1 MSAAA
6 VIFWGSL
13 LALGYVFAGYPL
25 LVWLLSR
32 LAPARPRDGRRPET
46 VSVLIAAG
54 NEAARLPAKIDSLLA
69 CEESG
74 RITEVVV
81 GSDGST
87 DGTAAVVGAHP
98 DPRVRCI
105 AFGESRGKSAVL
117 ADLIPTLTGEAVIL
131 TDARQHVGPEAVT
144 ALLDRLADPG
154 VGVVSGELVFVDESG
169 SAAAEGVS
177 AYWRYEKFLR
187 KCEANFRG
195 VPGATGALY
204 AVRRD
209 VLRPPPADAL
219 LDDVAI
225 PLLAVE
231 QGVRCVF
238 EPRAVAYDRPTRSA
252 GQESVRK
259 RRTIAGVVQLL
270 MQHPRWLLPRLLSR
284 RGCRIWWE
292 LMSHKVARLLAP
304 AMLVACAA
312 SNAALVSRHGWASFY
327 GLSMAG
333 HIAFY
338 ALAAAG
344 AAGLRPR
351 GAAGK
356 LLSVPM
362 MFVSLNATTVLALWD
377 AARGR
382 YRAAWKRV

>member
-13 LALGYVFAGYPL
+13 LGVGYVFAGYPL
-25 LVWLLSR
+25 LVWLLGR
-32 LAPARPRDGRRPET
+32 LLPAKAQDGPRPES

-54 NEAARLPAKIDSLLA
+54 NEAGRLPAKIDSLLA
-69 CEESG
+69 CEESD
-74 RITEVVV
+74 RITEIVV

-87 DGTAAVVGAHP
+87 DDTVAALEAYP
-98 DPRVRCI
+98 DPRVRVVS
-105 AFGESRGKSAVL
+105 FEMPRGKSAVL
-117 ADLIPTLTGEAVIL
+117 ADLIPTLTGEAVVL
-131 TDARQHVGPEAVT
+131 TDARQHVSPGTVT

-169 SAAAEGVS
+169 SPAAEGVS

-187 KCEANFRG
+187 KCEARFRG

-209 VLRPPPADAL
+209 VLCPPPADAL

-231 QGVRCVF
+231 RGVRCVF
-238 EPRAVAYDRPTRSA
+238 EPRAVAYDRPTQSA
-252 GQESVRK
+252 GQEAVRK

-270 MQHPRWLLPRLLSR
+270 VHHPRWLLPRLVWR
-284 RGCRIWWE
+284 RGCPIWWE

-304 AMLVACAA
+304 ALLIACGVSNAVLVA
-312 SNAALVSRHGWASFY
+312 RHGWAGVYGLAMAGQLAFY
-327 GLSMAG
+327 GLA
-333 HIAFY
+333 

-344 AAGLRPR
+344 VRPG

-377 AARGR
+377 AARGK